1 MQYPKISTQ
10 FLLNR
15 LEFPTQ
21 RVRVVLDT
29 DTYNEV
35 DDQFALAY
43 AIKSSD
49 KLNLEAVY
57 AAPFHN
63 ERSSSPR
70 NGMERSYDEIL
81 KVLDLLNVN
90 HENYV
95 FKGSTDYLKEIENPE
110 ESEAVNDLI
119 NRAMSADDDNPLYV
133 VAIGAITNVA
143 NAILLQPEIIKK
155 IVVVWLGGN
164 DLNWDHVKEFN
175 LRQDVLATRIVFD
188 SGVPLVL
195 IPCLGVASH
204 LITTIPELEKC
215 LDGKSRI
222 GTYLTDIVRNYT
234 KDPYGWS
241 KVIWDIS
248 AIAWLI
254 NPDWIPTHLVHSPVI
269 TDQVTWSEDKTR
281 HFIRSAY
288 YVNRDPIFKDLF
300 SKLKD

>member
-1 MQYPKISTQ
+1 MRFPSLSTQ

-15 LEFPTQ
+15 LELPTQ
-21 RVRVVLDT
+21 KVNVVLDT

-63 ERSSSPR
+63 NRSENPK

-81 KVLDLLNVN
+81 KILDLLNVN

-95 FKGSTDYLKEIENPE
+95 FKGSTDYLKDIENPE

-119 NRAMSADDDNPLYV
+119 SRAMAVDDDNPLYV

-143 NAILLQPEIIKK
+143 TCVIAPIANVATAILLQPDIIKK

-164 DLNWDHVKEFN
+164 DLSWSHAKEFN
-175 LRQDVLATRIVFD
+175 LMQDVLAARTVFD

-195 IPCLGVASH
+195 VPCLGVASH
-204 LITTIPELEKC
+204 LTTTIPELEKC
-215 LDGKSRI
+215 LDG
-222 GTYLTDIVRNYT
+222 
-234 KDPYGWS
+234 
-241 KVIWDIS
+241 
-248 AIAWLI
+248 
-254 NPDWIPTHLVHSPVI
+254 
-269 TDQVTWSEDKTR
+269 
-281 HFIRSAY
+281 
-288 YVNRDPIFKDLF
+288 
-300 SKLKD
+300 

>member
-1 MQYPKISTQ
+1 MQFPSLSTQ

-15 LEFPTQ
+15 LELPTQ
-21 RVRVVLDT
+21 KVNVVLDT

-63 ERSSSPR
+63 NRSENPK

-81 KVLDLLNVN
+81 KILDLLNVN

-95 FKGSTDYLKEIENPE
+95 FKGSTDYLKDIENPE

-119 NRAMSADDDNPLYV
+119 SRAMAADDDNPLYV

-143 NAILLQPEIIKK
+143 TAIMIQPEIIKK

-164 DLNWDHVKEFN
+164 DLNWDQVKEFN
-175 LRQDVLATRIVFD
+175 LRQDVLATRTILD

-204 LITTIPELEKC
+204 LTTTIPELENC

-248 AIAWLI
+248 TIAWLL

-269 TDQVTWSEDKTR
+269 TDQITWSVDKT
-281 HFIRSAY
+281 
-288 YVNRDPIFKDLF
+288 
-300 SKLKD
+300 

>member
-1 MQYPKISTQ
+1 MQFPSLSTQ

-15 LEFPTQ
+15 LKLPTLK
-21 RVRVVLDT
+21 VNVVLDT

-63 ERSSSPR
+63 NRSASPK
-70 NGMERSYDEIL
+70 NGMELSYNEIM
-81 KVLDLLNVN
+81 KILDLLNVN
-90 HENYV
+90 HENFV
-95 FKGSTDYLKEIENPE
+95 FKGSTDYLKCKEKPE

-119 NRAMSADDDNPLYV
+119 SRAMAADDDNPLYV

-143 NAILLQPEIIKK
+143 TAILLQPEIIEK

-164 DLNWDHVKEFN
+164 DLSWGHVKEFN
-175 LRQDVLATRIVFD
+175 LRQDVLAARIIFD

-204 LITTIPELEKC
+204 LTTTIPELEKC

-234 KDPYGWS
+234 NDPYAWS

-248 AIAWLI
+248 TIAWLI
-254 NPDWIPTHLVHSPVI
+254 NPDWIPTHLVHSPII
-269 TDQVTWSEDKTR
+269 TDQITWSIDKSR

-288 YVNRDPIFKDLF
+288 HVNRDPIFKDLF
-300 SKLKD
+300 NKLKE

>member
-1 MQYPKISTQ
+1 MQFPSLSTQ

-15 LEFPTQ
+15 LELPTQ
-21 RVRVVLDT
+21 KVNVVLDT

-63 ERSSSPR
+63 NRSENPK

-81 KVLDLLNVN
+81 KILDLLNVN

-95 FKGSTDYLKEIENPE
+95 FKGSTDYLKDIENPE

-119 NRAMSADDDNPLYV
+119 SRAMAADDDNPLYV

-143 NAILLQPEIIKK
+143 TAILIQPEIIKK

-164 DLNWDHVKEFN
+164 DLNWDQVKEFN
-175 LRQDVLATRIVFD
+175 LRQDVLATRTILD

-204 LITTIPELEKC
+204 LTTTIPELENC

-248 AIAWLI
+248 TIAWLL

-269 TDQVTWSEDKTR
+269 TDQITWSVDKTR

-300 SKLKD
+300 NKLKE

>member
-1 MQYPKISTQ
+1 MHFPSLSTQ

-15 LEFPTQ
+15 LELPAQ
-21 RVRVVLDT
+21 KVNVVLDT

-43 AIKSSD
+43 AIKSNE
-49 KLNLEAVY
+49 KLNLQAVY

-63 ERSSSPR
+63 DRSSGPKD
-70 NGMERSYDEIL
+70 GMELSYLEIL
-81 KVLDLLNVN
+81 KILEMLNVKK
-90 HENYV
+90 ENYV
-95 FKGSTDYLKEIENPE
+95 FKGSTDYIRNVDNPE
-110 ESEAVNDLI
+110 KSDAVNDLI
-119 NRAMSADDDNPLYV
+119 SRAMATDDDNPLYV
-133 VAIGAITNVA
+133 VAIGAITNIA
-143 NAILLQPEIIKK
+143 SAILIRPEIIKK

-164 DLNWDHVKEFN
+164 ALNWDNTKEFN
-175 LRQDVLATRIVFD
+175 LQQDIPASRTVLD

-204 LITTIPELEKC
+204 LHTTIPELEEC
-215 LDGKSRI
+215 LNGKSQI

-248 AIAWLI
+248 TIAWLI
-254 NPDWIPTHLVHSPVI
+254 NPDWVPTHLVHSPIVS
-269 TDQVTWSEDKTR
+269 DQLTWSTDKTR
-281 HFIRSAY
+281 HLIRSAY

-300 SKLKD
+300 NKLKD